1 MSPPLALRKASQ
13 PLTVQMI
20 AAAGEHL
27 PLKALPGLKREVA
40 CLRHTGRK
48 SAWREEVTQAT
59 AREHGCAALAQTQG
73 GNARQR
79 TLHQAAPRKALH
91 LLGHKAAAARASFD
105 KAFGM
110 QLAIG
115 GLHRIARDTQGLGQG
130 SRCRQAPAHVQR
142 AIEDQLPYGPL
153 DADMQRQ
160 GAMSGVADPGFDG
173 FELGVLEQMVCIP
186 AKKWPGVS
194 GHFDSINLLPHGVKH
209 FSGSPCKTMSTTHS
223 PSSLRWNDLTH
234 PVVAG
239 LISVIVNYGGTFI
252 LVFQAAKV
260 AGLGP
265 ELTASWVWSISIG
278 VGLTGLLLSWVT
290 REPIITA
297 WSTPA
302 AAFLVTA
309 LASTPYAEAVGA
321 YLLSAL
327 AFVVLGLSG
336 YFERV
341 IRLIPAGIAA
351 GLLAGILLQ
360 FGIKAFGGMSVDPM
374 LAGLLIA
381 TYVVLK
387 RISAR
392 YAVVGIL
399 VLGLVFLLSQNRV
412 DLSGLE
418 LQLAAPVF
426 TRPEFSLNALLS
438 VALPLFLITLTGQY
452 MPGML
457 VLRNDGFKTSAN
469 PIVTIT
475 GLGSLLMAPFG
486 SHAFNIAAITAAI
499 ATGPQAHE
507 DPSRRWIAG
516 VAAGMCYILVGV
528 FGVTLAAV
536 FMAFP
541 ATFITTLAGLALLG
555 TIGASLATALAD
567 AKVREAA
574 LITFLAAAANI
585 TLLGIGGA
593 FWGLVIGLLAYAVL
607 NGRLPL
613 SAQSGAI
620 AAMEKG

>member
-1 MSPPLALRKASQ
+1 MPSDPSASP
-13 PLTVQMI
+13 V
-20 AAAGEHL
+20 
-27 PLKALPGLKREVA
+27 
-40 CLRHTGRK
+40 
-48 SAWREEVTQAT
+48 
-59 AREHGCAALAQTQG
+59 
-73 GNARQR
+73 
-79 TLHQAAPRKALH
+79 
-91 LLGHKAAAARASFD
+91 
-105 KAFGM
+105 
-110 QLAIG
+110 
-115 GLHRIARDTQGLGQG
+115 
-130 SRCRQAPAHVQR
+130 
-142 AIEDQLPYGPL
+142 
-153 DADMQRQ
+153 
-160 GAMSGVADPGFDG
+160 
-173 FELGVLEQMVCIP
+173 
-186 AKKWPGVS
+186 
-194 GHFDSINLLPHGVKH
+194 
-209 FSGSPCKTMSTTHS
+209 
-223 PSSLRWNDLTH
+223 RWNDLTH

-260 AGLGP
+260 AGLSP

-278 VGLTGLLLSWVT
+278 VGVTGIILSWVS

-309 LASTPYAEAVGA
+309 LATTPYAEAVGA
-321 YLLSAL
+321 YLISAA
-327 AFVVLGLSG
+327 AFVLLGLSG
-336 YFERV
+336 WFERV
-341 IRLIPAGIAA
+341 IRLIPPGVAA

-360 FGIKAFGGMSVDPM
+360 FGTGAFGGLSVDPL

-381 TYVVLK
+381 AYLVFK
-387 RISAR
+387 RYSAR

-399 VLGLVFLLSQNRV
+399 VLGLVFLLAQGRV
-412 DLSGLE
+412 DLSGLS
-418 LQLAAPVF
+418 LKLAAPVF
-426 TRPEFSLNALLS
+426 TMPAFSLNALLS

-499 ATGPQAHE
+499 CTGREAHE

-516 VAAGMCYILVGV
+516 MAAGVFYVLIGV

-555 TIGASLATALAD
+555 TIGGSLATAMSD
-567 AKVREAA
+567 ARTREAS

-593 FWGLVIGLLAYAVL
+593 FWGLVLGLAAHAVL
-607 NGRLPL
+607 NGRVLLRVRTSVITPTP
-613 SAQSGAI
+613 AN
-620 AAMEKG
+620 ERVK

>member
-1 MSPPLALRKASQ
+1 MMSSDPSAS
-13 PLTVQMI
+13 PV
-20 AAAGEHL
+20 
-27 PLKALPGLKREVA
+27 
-40 CLRHTGRK
+40 
-48 SAWREEVTQAT
+48 
-59 AREHGCAALAQTQG
+59 
-73 GNARQR
+73 
-79 TLHQAAPRKALH
+79 
-91 LLGHKAAAARASFD
+91 
-105 KAFGM
+105 
-110 QLAIG
+110 
-115 GLHRIARDTQGLGQG
+115 
-130 SRCRQAPAHVQR
+130 
-142 AIEDQLPYGPL
+142 
-153 DADMQRQ
+153 
-160 GAMSGVADPGFDG
+160 
-173 FELGVLEQMVCIP
+173 
-186 AKKWPGVS
+186 
-194 GHFDSINLLPHGVKH
+194 
-209 FSGSPCKTMSTTHS
+209 
-223 PSSLRWNDLTH
+223 RWNDLTH

-260 AGLGP
+260 AGLSP

-278 VGLTGLLLSWVT
+278 VGVTGIILSWVS

-309 LASTPYAEAVGA
+309 LATTPYAEAVGA
-321 YLLSAL
+321 YLISAA
-327 AFVVLGLSG
+327 AFVLLGLSG
-336 YFERV
+336 WFERV
-341 IRLIPAGIAA
+341 IRLIPPGVAA

-360 FGIKAFGGMSVDPM
+360 FGTGAFGGLSVDPL

-381 TYVVLK
+381 AYLVFK
-387 RISAR
+387 RFSAR

-399 VLGLVFLLSQNRV
+399 VLGLVFLLAQGRV
-412 DLSGLE
+412 DLSGLS
-418 LQLAAPVF
+418 LKLAAPVF
-426 TRPEFSLNALLS
+426 TMPAFSLNALLS

-499 ATGPQAHE
+499 CTGREAHE

-516 VAAGMCYILVGV
+516 MAAGVFYVLIGV

-555 TIGASLATALAD
+555 TIGGSLATAMSD
-567 AKVREAA
+567 ARTREAS

-593 FWGLVIGLLAYAVL
+593 FWGLVLGLAAHAVL
-607 NGRLPL
+607 NGRVLLRVRTSVITPTP
-613 SAQSGAI
+613 AN
-620 AAMEKG
+620 ERVK